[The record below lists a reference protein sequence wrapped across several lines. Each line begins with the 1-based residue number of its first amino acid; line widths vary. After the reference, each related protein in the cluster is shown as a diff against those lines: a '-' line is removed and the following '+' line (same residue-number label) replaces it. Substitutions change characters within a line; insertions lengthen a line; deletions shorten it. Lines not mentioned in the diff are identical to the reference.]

1 METRAKTLLIIRKC
15 FLPLTQDQAQHNKT
29 AVLVTEDMKKMVQIP
44 ILRPRPAKNTKVFGA
59 PLSELQDRGLVED
72 GVPVVLRRLVEHLRR
87 HALRQEG
94 LFRVNGNVRAVET
107 LKQQLEAG
115 EDLDLSGSDSCAVA
129 SLIKQFL
136 RDLPG
141 GLVSTR
147 VQQALIHRYH
157 ECGDDVTCSDVR
169 DLLQPL
175 PDMHYH
181 LLSYLCRFLTLVESN
196 HKENRMTA
204 FNLATVFGPTV
215 FHVSPGIDAMKDQN
229 VCNKIMVKLIQNCT
243 SIFES
248 SPDAE
253 SSPER
258 STIIVVKAL
267 QRDRPLN
274 LIHPFCWNSS
284 TSLADLTLFLSL
296 DPSMWS
302 SQGTGGEL
310 DGHKQVTQPGQCKHN
325 PSRLQDKDAN
335 SDSPRAALNT
345 SHVIL
350 AGENVPPQAADPLS
364 TSCAN
369 TLQTGRRTGKV
380 RNGET
385 DARVQVPQPRRSA
398 GCPRARTLSIPIVL
412 PLTSERRCP
421 GTEAAPIS
429 PTLPDTPDA
438 GSALGHPNTES
449 HGSPH
454 LSPARSRPDVVKFL
468 NGTIS
473 SVVEQ
478 HLFSV
483 NPTRGQCSGDCQLTP
498 RPPTPGVS
506 TSARQRRRQRR
517 EQQEELL
524 RRRERSRDSHNN
536 WSRGGKNLI
545 LVDGDLLQSDYWLTH
560 GLGKR
565 INFLSRNRIA
575 PEQAEP
581 NKENIPSREA
591 RIWDCAGD
599 EAGGDSGSISNSSS
613 GHEEPAPQP
622 RKHSPTLVPLSNNQ
636 DARVVSPFLPR
647 RRSTFDGPQD
657 EDCAG
662 ERTGTDPMET
672 FQKGQVSYFNS
683 VKAFYL
689 HSCNHSITLWQR
701 SFIDGVIVFDFPEVT
716 HQGKK
721 AALLSSS
728 EKKEGEENYCKEGGK
743 NKRRRE
749 GEKEGSPRYSS
760 HGRRR
765 VGGGSGQRQQP
776 MTAGDQP
783 PTFRMKIQEP
793 PVSCD
798 AGRVGGGDPDC
809 DKPSCEDVPRLDLTA
824 LTEENHWGGFN
835 LKRSA

>member
-1 METRAKTLLIIRKC
+1 
-15 FLPLTQDQAQHNKT
+15 HNKT

-87 HALRQEG
+87 H
-94 LFRVNGNVRAVET
+94 
-107 LKQQLEAG
+107 
-115 EDLDLSGSDSCAVA
+115 
-129 SLIKQFL
+129 
-136 RDLPG
+136 
-141 GLVSTR
+141 
-147 VQQALIHRYH
+147 
-157 ECGDDVTCSDVR
+157 
-169 DLLQPL
+169 
-175 PDMHYH
+175 
-181 LLSYLCRFLTLVESN
+181 
-196 HKENRMTA
+196 
-204 FNLATVFGPTV
+204 
-215 FHVSPGIDAMKDQN
+215 GIDAMKDQN

-248 SPDAE
+248 SLDAE

-258 STIIVVKAL
+258 STIIVVK
-267 QRDRPLN
+267 
-274 LIHPFCWNSS
+274 
-284 TSLADLTLFLSL
+284 
-296 DPSMWS
+296 
-302 SQGTGGEL
+302 
-310 DGHKQVTQPGQCKHN
+310 
-325 PSRLQDKDAN
+325 
-335 SDSPRAALNT
+335 
-345 SHVIL
+345 

-380 RNGET
+380 LK
-385 DARVQVPQPRRSA
+385 D
-398 GCPRARTLSIPIVL
+398 LVL
-412 PLTSERRCP
+412 CESLLNCGVFWGYFYCER
-421 GTEAAPIS
+421 
-429 PTLPDTPDA
+429 
-438 GSALGHPNTES
+438 
-449 HGSPH
+449 
-454 LSPARSRPDVVKFL
+454 FL

-565 INFLSRNRIA
+565 IKNRIA

-581 NKENIPSREA
+581 NKENIPFREA

-636 DARVVSPFLPR
+636 DARA
-647 RRSTFDGPQD
+647 D
-657 EDCAG
+657 EDCVG

-689 HSCNHSITLWQR
+689 HSCNHSITFWQR

-716 HQGKK
+716 HRGKK
-721 AALLSSS
+721 AALLSS
-728 EKKEGEENYCKEGGK
+728 
-743 NKRRRE
+743 
-749 GEKEGSPRYSS
+749 
-760 HGRRR
+760 
-765 VGGGSGQRQQP
+765 
-776 MTAGDQP
+776 
-783 PTFRMKIQEP
+783 
-793 PVSCD
+793 
-798 AGRVGGGDPDC
+798 
-809 DKPSCEDVPRLDLTA
+809 
-824 LTEENHWGGFN
+824 
-835 LKRSA
+835 